1 MSSLNTNTTLKSY
14 DSYSSMNPTTNFTTT
29 SANTEQNSD
38 STGTIIFGV
47 IASVLALMAIII
59 GILQLRK
66 TNARS
71 QADGEA

>member
-14 DSYSSMNPTTNFTTT
+14 DSYPSMNPTTNFATT
-29 SANTEQNSD
+29 STNTEPTTD

-66 TNARS
+66 TNARP

>member
-1 MSSLNTNTTLKSY
+1 MSSLNANTTLKSY
-14 DSYSSMNPTTNFTTT
+14 PALNSTAIP
-29 SANTEQNSD
+29 ANTEPNSD

-66 TNARS
+66 TIAHR
-71 QADGEA
+71 QTDGDA

>member
-1 MSSLNTNTTLKSY
+1 MSTINANTTLKLYPTMS
-14 DSYSSMNPTTNFTTT
+14 PTTASTI
-29 SANTEQNSD
+29 TESNAD

-66 TNARS
+66 SRP
-71 QADGEA
+71 QANGDV

>member
-1 MSSLNTNTTLKSY
+1 MSALDTTNTTNTLKSY
-14 DSYSSMNPTTNFTTT
+14 SATNRPTTTTDT
-29 SANTEQNSD
+29 DSPTD

-47 IASVLALMAIII
+47 LASVLALMAIII

-66 TNARS
+66 TKAHR

>member
-1 MSSLNTNTTLKSY
+1 MNPAAASTNTEST
-14 DSYSSMNPTTNFTTT
+14 
-29 SANTEQNSD
+29 SD

-66 TNARS
+66 SKAHRQTEGS
-71 QADGEA
+71 V